1 MPSISDHLKNVAKS
15 QRRKMSDKIISDKRV
30 IADDEA
36 GDYWL
41 PDADDPP
48 IDSTKDVEG
57 EKR

>member
-1 MPSISDHLKNVAKS
+1 MPSILDHLKNVAKS

-30 IADDEA
+30 VDYDEA

-48 IDSTKDVEG
+48 IDSTKQEG
-57 EKR
+57 EKK